1 MATLQDRIKNRRNSL
16 GLTLLDVAD
25 MLGVKEATVQRYESG
40 EIKNVKHET
49 VVKLATILKCS
60 PQYLMGWSDEVLE
73 INSNSLSLNP
83 DEDKLISNYRLL
95 NDSGKEKLLE
105 YSEDLI
111 GNAKYTTPDFSDIN
125 EKHA

>member
-60 PQYLMGWSDEVLE
+60 PQYLMGWSDEIVE
-73 INSNSLSLNP
+73 INSSSLTLTPN
-83 DEDKLISNYRLL
+83 EDKLISNYRRL
-95 NDSGKEKLLE
+95 NNSGKEKLLE

-111 GNAKYTTPDFSDIN
+111 GNAKYTTPDFSDIK

>member
-60 PQYLMGWSDEVLE
+60 PQYLMGWSDEIVE
-73 INSNSLSLNP
+73 INSSSLTLTP

-95 NDSGKEKLLE
+95 NDRGKEKLLE

-111 GNAKYTTPDFSDIN
+111 GNAKYTTPDIPDIK

>member
-60 PQYLMGWSDEVLE
+60 PQYLMGWSDEIVE
-73 INSNSLSLNP
+73 INSSSLTLTPN
-83 DEDKLISNYRLL
+83 EDKLISNYRRL
-95 NDSGKEKLLE
+95 NNSGKEKLLE
-105 YSEDLI
+105 YSDDLI
-111 GNAKYTTPDFSDIN
+111 GNAKYTTPDFSDIK